1 MQEQDKVTAAVQAV
15 MAATTAKEVFYQ
27 FNLAVGLA
35 VPGAKDFKLKTTPFR
50 SHSRQLIVGDPQS
63 GPTILDWQLGPINS
77 LLQTGQVRWMA
88 VASGDPTN
96 THEPVFAQLLDGRHV
111 EIRNGMDKFKVVA
124 DQAQAQAHLEK
135 MIRNRAVTRIRAIWG
150 ELPEVA
156 KRRAASSAELDDAPS
171 EPATQTPPAKNS
183 PQHVADILAANA
195 HTIDPEL
202 NEELLAELM
211 GATIKTVVGPVRFG
225 ANQQEKL
232 GSKGRIPYAG
242 WIRPTLENPL
252 VVLKERRGTPG
263 DERDFNYL
271 FVNALTKPDGKV
283 RGFVCVTVQKAGDE
297 VVVSSHHI
305 KSSQIGRKMQE
316 GDVVYRRPG
325 AVGFLDSIWVEGN
338 SRIEPLELHT
348 GRPTTDAPD
357 TSIAPGDSSVPLGA
371 VDSNYLDAAEPLDF
385 TVVDVQFEPLVDDEF
400 DHGRVSYVA
409 TVKGASVRTAFK
421 LIEANALVA
430 SNGLDGKPNAAYP
443 QELQPRDRTRVAS
456 IMQITKLSR
465 SLQPAR
471 LADSGLSSQ
480 GAPIIGPDKV
490 VESGN
495 GRSMAIIKAYAEG
508 NASEYRQ
515 YLEDNAELYGFTT
528 SQVKHMSAPVLVRV
542 RLDEVDRAQFAK
554 DSNVSDMQALSPT
567 EQARIDAEAMDEGVM
582 ALFSPDASGD
592 FLAASNRPFVS
603 AFLAKLT
610 SEQAA
615 GLLTPDGRPTR
626 QVIERIRAAVFA
638 KAYQHEDLL
647 RLAVEEPDPE
657 IRNVLSALTTAAPQ
671 FVTMRTLSG
680 EAHKQAADTLAGG
693 LTLTKTLDEEALAA
707 LVDATTIVR
716 AARDAGQPVAEY
728 LKQGDMFGGADP
740 QAAALASFIAANN
753 RSVKRMAEAFAAMAD
768 EICQILEHKGQVV
781 ADMFGE
787 PPVDLV
793 TVLARVNDH
802 MAELYGE
809 KAGIQVGMFDGVAAA
824 LPIRAAGA
832 ISMVR
837 YAGSVGQVVALFD
850 MVTTTDETQR
860 MELEL
865 VAIGNAVRAFRGVS
879 NLAELKAASMQ
890 FAVLRRKA
898 EAMPLWRYVSKIYP
912 DWESNPVNGWFDGL
926 APDAGWLARLPTAQ
940 QMLSSAWYAAQLK
953 EDGAP
958 DLERRLNS
966 ERVKFDI
973 AANSAS
979 QPDDALLSWIVG
991 RPITKADLEASFTSD
1006 RASQFERD
1014 AGEFEQ
1020 QIRQLLPSLKA
1031 QTWEEAVTAAAIQG
1045 MTKQQ
1050 VLAELERGGPY
1061 QGMSLELREALS
1073 EAMAGAAGDIAD
1085 NGGALYGTYIFDAV
1099 SRFIKQWRGKPDFTT
1114 ASEAAFALY
1123 NHYVSLLRDSA
1134 RKTAVDGVGPLRAM
1148 IDELTG
1154 VMPESEAAKM
1164 VAGTKVRI
1172 SAASLATGYDIAAMK
1187 ADMAR
1192 FYQVVSGQM
1201 GTPEIVRKKK
1211 RAYAG
1216 LENNHINSGE
1226 GMTKTTLWHEMGH
1239 FVEYKHPELLLAA
1252 KQLLAR
1258 RSDAIP
1264 SEKGKVAYL
1273 KHMTGVK
1280 SYKNEVAVND
1290 GFYHPYVGKIYG
1302 AMGIQGVETTEVFS
1316 MGFQALATDVEL
1328 AKLAMADPEHLA
1340 MVMAAI
1346 KMLGIKYKE
1355 AK

>member
-1 MQEQDKVTAAVQAV
+1 MQDRKNKAIQSVL
-15 MAATTAKEVFYQ
+15 AATTSTELVEVF
-27 FNLAVGLA
+27 
-35 VPGAKDFKLKTTPFR
+35 D
-50 SHSRQLIVGDPQS
+50 
-63 GPTILDWQLGPINS
+63 
-77 LLQTGQVRWMA
+77 
-88 VASGDPTN
+88 
-96 THEPVFAQLLDGRHV
+96 
-111 EIRNGMDKFKVVA
+111 
-124 DQAQAQAHLEK
+124 
-135 MIRNRAVTRIRAIWG
+135 
-150 ELPEVA
+150 ELT
-156 KRRAASSAELDDAPS
+156 
-171 EPATQTPPAKNS
+171 TQTPPAKNS
-183 PQHVADILAANA
+183 PQHLADILAANA
-195 HTIDPEL
+195 HAIDPEISD
-202 NEELLAELM
+202 EQLAELM
-211 GATIKTVVGPVRFG
+211 GATIKTVIGPVRFG
-225 ANQQEKL
+225 ANQLDKL
-232 GSKGRIPYAG
+232 GAKGRVQYAG

-271 FVNALTKPDGKV
+271 FVNAIAKPDGKV
-283 RGFVCVTVQKAGDE
+283 RGFVCVTVQRAGDE

-325 AVGFLDSIWVEGN
+325 AVGVFLESVGVEGN
-338 SRIEPLELHT
+338 SRTGPLELRT
-348 GRPTTDAPD
+348 GRPTTDTPD
-357 TSIAPGDSSVPLGA
+357 TSIAPGDSSVA
-371 VDSNYLDAAEPLDF
+371 VNGLDSNYLDDAAPLDF
-385 TVVDVQFEPLVDDEF
+385 IVLDVQFEPLGEDEF

-421 LIEANALVA
+421 LIEANALIA
-430 SNGLDGKPNAAYP
+430 SNGLDGKPNGAYP

-456 IMQITKLSR
+456 VMQITKLSR

-508 NASEYRQ
+508 NAGEYRQ
-515 YLEDNAELYGFTT
+515 YLEDNAELYGFTPT
-528 SQVKHMSAPVLVRV
+528 QVKAFSSPVLVRV

-554 DSNVSDMQALSPT
+554 DSNVSDMQAMSPT

-582 ALFSPDASGD
+582 ALFSPGASGD

-657 IRNVLSALTTAAPQ
+657 IRNVLSALTNAAPQ

-680 EAHKQAADTLAGG
+680 EAHKQTTDALVESVS
-693 LTLTKTLDEEALAA
+693 LTKTLDEEALSA

-716 AARDAGQPVAEY
+716 AARDAGQSVEEY

-753 RSVKRMAEAFAAMAD
+753 RSVKRMAEAFTVMAE

-809 KAGIQVGMFDGVAAA
+809 KGGIQVGMFDAVAAD
-824 LPIRAAGA
+824 LPTRVRAARA
-832 ISMVR
+832 ARFVR
-837 YAGSVGQVVALFD
+837 DAESVGQVVALFD
-850 MVTTTDETQR
+850 MMT
-860 MELEL
+860 
-865 VAIGNAVRAFRGVS
+865 S
-879 NLAELKAASMQ
+879 N
-890 FAVLRRKA
+890 
-898 EAMPLWRYVSKIYP
+898 
-912 DWESNPVNGWFDGL
+912 
-926 APDAGWLARLPTAQ
+926 
-940 QMLSSAWYAAQLK
+940 K
-953 EDGAP
+953 EG
-958 DLERRLNS
+958 
-966 ERVKFDI
+966 
-973 AANSAS
+973 
-979 QPDDALLSWIVG
+979 
-991 RPITKADLEASFTSD
+991 
-1006 RASQFERD
+1006 QFERD
-1014 AGEFEQ
+1014 TGEFER
-1020 QIRQLLPSLKA
+1020 QIRALALSVTTQA
-1031 QTWEEAVTAAAIQG
+1031 REEAITDAAIRH
-1045 MTKQQ
+1045 MNKQQ
-1050 VLAELERGGPY
+1050 VLAELARNPEYRALTPAQREGLSDVMARSAGNIVDAGGFHYDIRTYEAVTAYIEQQRGQPGY
-1061 QGMSLELREALS
+1061 QVAVSAAVSLYRHYATLLRES
-1073 EAMAGAAGDIAD
+1073 G
-1085 NGGALYGTYIFDAV
+1085 N
-1099 SRFIKQWRGKPDFTT
+1099 KP
-1114 ASEAAFALY
+1114 L
-1123 NHYVSLLRDSA
+1123 VQ
-1134 RKTAVDGVGPLRAM
+1134 GVAPLRAM
-1148 IDELTG
+1148 VDELTG
-1154 VMPESEAAKM
+1154 VMPEREAAKM

-1172 SAASLATGYDIAAMK
+1172 SAASLAPGYDMATMK
-1187 ADMAR
+1187 SDMAR

-1201 GTPEIVRKKK
+1201 GTPELVRKKK
-1211 RAYAG
+1211 RAYAS

-1239 FVEYKHPELLLAA
+1239 FVEYKNPELLLAA

-1316 MGFQALATDVEL
+1316 MGFQALTTDVEL